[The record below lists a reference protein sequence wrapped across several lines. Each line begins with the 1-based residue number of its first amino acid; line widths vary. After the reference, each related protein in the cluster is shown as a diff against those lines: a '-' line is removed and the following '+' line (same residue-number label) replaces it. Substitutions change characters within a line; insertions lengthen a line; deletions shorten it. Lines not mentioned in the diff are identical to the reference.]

1 MTKQKQS
8 RLDLVENQLKALVQ
22 VVKRLIEESNYL
34 KDISVG
40 TLQLVKKMPD
50 YDKALE
56 DLTAELKDEE
66 AKKEGPQEANQGN
79 EKKLEL

>member
-8 RLDLVENQLKALVQ
+8 RTDLLENQVKALIGVVQ
-22 VVKRLIEESNYL
+22 KMITENTRLKE
-34 KDISVG
+34 ISVG
-40 TLQLVKKMPD
+40 TLQLVKMMPD

-56 DLTAELKDEE
+56 DLTISL
-66 AKKEGPQEANQGN
+66 KKEEEDAAKEIQKPT

>member
-8 RLDLVENQLKALVQ
+8 RTDLLESKVQALIGVLQQVITENTRLK
-22 VVKRLIEESNYL
+22 E
-34 KDISVG
+34 ISVG

-50 YDKALE
+50 YNKALE
-56 DLTAELKDEE
+56 DLTAELKKEE
-66 AKKEGPQEANQGN
+66 EDAAKEIQKPT

>member
-8 RLDLVENQLKALVQ
+8 RTDLLEKQMKALISVVQ
-22 VVKRLIEESNYL
+22 QMITENTRLKE
-34 KDISVG
+34 ISVG

-56 DLTAELKDEE
+56 DLTADL
-66 AKKEGPQEANQGN
+66 KKEEEDAAKEIQKPT
-79 EKKLEL
+79 EKKLELE